1 MKVDEELIN
10 KVAKN
15 ARLILTPEEAGR
27 LKQDFHDIL
36 ENFSKLNDINTEN
49 TELSILPVKIPTVI
63 REDKEEE
70 SLSNEDALKNA
81 NHKKAPFFKGPRIL

>member
-1 MKVDEELIN
+1 MKIDEQLIK

-15 ARLILTPEEAGR
+15 ARLILTPEETGR

-36 ENFSKLNDINTEN
+36 QNFSKLNDINTEN
-49 TELSILPVKIPTVI
+49 VELSILPVKILTVT
-63 REDKEEE
+63 REDIEQE

-81 NHKKAPFFKGPRIL
+81 THKRAPFFKGPRIL